1 MKIEF
6 YSTFPKYMETENYAY
21 YHYAF
26 SILPN
31 LCIDNKS
38 IWFHWLFWG
47 ISIDK

>member
-6 YSTFPKYMETENYAY
+6 YSTFPEYVETENFGHY
-21 YHYAF
+21 YYCF
-26 SILPN
+26 SLLPS
-31 LCIDNKS
+31 LCVDNKS